1 MEHIICKIEP
11 DVIARGVCDI
21 ANESISINELDSA
34 LLKQGKEKLLMSLA
48 PFVLENK
55 EYKIRIKR
63 ISLTAKEWEYVEFI
77 IKNICCHKKSKI
89 EKCMAVL
96 KDWKPYN
103 LECDIE

>member
-1 MEHIICKIEP
+1 MEHIICKIGL
-11 DVIARGVCDI
+11 DVIAHGICDI
-21 ANESISINELDSA
+21 ANGDVSINELDSA

-77 IKNICCHKKSKI
+77 IKNICCNKKSKI

-103 LECDIE
+103 LECEIE